1 MTRHDLLFDGEFQTL
16 GRMLVTTPE
25 RTAFDLARRGPV
37 GRAVARLDSPAR
49 ATNFKVSDV
58 ELLAGNHRHARG
70 LRQLETVLDLVDA
83 GAASP
88 KETWLRLMLIR
99 AGYPRPQTQIPVLSL
114 DGSRLYY
121 LDWGHLPAF
130 RGRGGKTS
138 SWQWS
143 TTATIIT
150 STRANSLT
158 TSSDWKLLSNWAGSI
173 SGSLPAIIR
182 PRSSAE
188 SSGRGIR
195 DRLGA
200 EGASYSNF

>member
-1 MTRHDLLFDGEFQTL
+1 MELTWRDARVPQGVVTRHDLLFDGEFQTL

-37 GRAVARLDSPAR
+37 GRAVARLASLAR

-121 LDWGHLPAF
+121 LD
-130 RGRGGKTS
+130 
-138 SWQWS
+138 
-143 TTATIIT
+143 
-150 STRANSLT
+150 
-158 TSSDWKLLSNWAGSI
+158 
-173 SGSLPAIIR
+173 
-182 PRSSAE
+182 
-188 SSGRGIR
+188 
-195 DRLGA
+195 
-200 EGASYSNF
+200 